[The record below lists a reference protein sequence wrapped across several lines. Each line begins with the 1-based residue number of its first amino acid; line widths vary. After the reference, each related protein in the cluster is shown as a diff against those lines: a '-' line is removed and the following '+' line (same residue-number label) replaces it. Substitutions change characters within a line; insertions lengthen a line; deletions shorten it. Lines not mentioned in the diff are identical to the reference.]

1 MEKDSKDSKKVYKVE
16 DIIQLQAADGSW
28 DDIKLVDK
36 LASKPKEVSELCKQI
51 NQLVVIT
58 KLVILWMQK
67 HHPEKQYALIIKK
80 AISWLNK
87 SIKENSIDEAILNTI
102 EAAW

>member
-1 MEKDSKDSKKVYKVE
+1 M
-16 DIIQLQAADGSW
+16 QAADGSW
-28 DDIKLVDK
+28 DDLKLIDA
-36 LASKPKEVSELCKQI
+36 LASKPKEVAELCKQI
-51 NQLVVIT
+51 KQNIVIT

-87 SIKENSIDEAILNTI
+87 SIKENSVDEAVLSGI
-102 EAAW
+102 EAV